1 MSSIYSRI
9 RDYLLNFR
17 HLVMIGFII
26 FIFIFG
32 IASFLVYQ
40 NYWAM
45 RMQINKDFNQQQ
57 LVLAQQSAIQ
67 ISWTLRDIEI
77 TLHNLRH
84 LLTGKP
90 KKGHSEALTAVFEEL
105 KLKGLTQIG
114 LIDSEG
120 KALYHDGAGSLGSL
134 DLERMT
140 TGCKLDSSNH
150 LILGPLQV
158 EKVAAEKATVT
169 SILCTPVVFA
179 GAATGVLFAEVDVA
193 RLLSNVAQHIRSG
206 QTGYSWIINQQ
217 GKFIYHPED
226 EFIGEDAFS
235 ARKKRKSSISYVQI
249 NQIMK
254 DRMLNGEQ
262 GMGTYVSG
270 WHRGLEG
277 QMTKLIAFAPV
288 ESPLLPSDRIWSVA
302 VVAPIS
308 EVADI
313 IHKIYVRH
321 FAAQAAIIAG
331 MFVFGFLVFHYQQK
345 VSWALEQRVHEQ
357 EEYLANILT
366 CSLDGIV
373 FIDTDNKIQLW
384 NYGAEAIFG
393 YTAEEMIGNTFHRL
407 IPPEMDADKELER
420 IQQEVGSKGFI
431 KDYIAQRLTK
441 SGRRIT
447 VSISRRIVTSD
458 EGKMIGS
465 SATIKDITEA
475 MELDQH
481 IYHTEKLASVGT
493 LAAGVAHEINNPLSI
508 VLGYADLLSEKFEP
522 DSQEYEDLKM
532 IEKNA
537 NHAKKIVENL
547 LGFART
553 TEGLE
558 ETVDVA
564 QSVNIVMNIVQ
575 NTLLTKKI
583 KLVTQIPDNL
593 PRVPG
598 DSSEF
603 QQVLFNLIN
612 NSMAAMDET
621 GGTLTVSAY
630 TKDGWVN
637 LSVADTGIGISD
649 AVKPKIFDPFF
660 TTKKVGEGTG
670 LGLSLCYGIVKKY
683 GGDIK
688 FKSRSAENN
697 PEGYTGTT
705 FTVSM
710 PIHEPEEPEK
720 EEI

>member
-1 MSSIYSRI
+1 MSSILSRI

-17 HLVMIGFII
+17 HLVMIGFIT

-32 IASFLVYQ
+32 IASFLLYQ

-45 RMQINKDFNQQQ
+45 RMQINRDFNQQQ
-57 LVLAQQSAIQ
+57 LVLAQQAVFQ
-67 ISWTLRDIEI
+67 INSILLDVEI
-77 TLHNLRH
+77 GLDNLRH

-90 KKGHSEALTAVFEEL
+90 EQGHSEAMTAVFAEL
-105 KLKGLTQIG
+105 KIKGLTQIG

-120 KALYHDGAGSLGSL
+120 KTLYQAGSPESF
-134 DLERMT
+134 DLEKIT
-140 TGCKLDSSNH
+140 TGCKPDSSDQ
-150 LILGPLQV
+150 LILGPLRV
-158 EKVAAEKATVT
+158 EKVTAEKSTVT
-169 SILCTPVVFA
+169 SILCKRIAFKG
-179 GAATGVLFAEVDVA
+179 GAPGVLFAKLDIAELLGKVA
-193 RLLSNVAQHIRSG
+193 AHIRSG
-206 QTGYSWIINQQ
+206 KTGYSWIINKQ
-217 GKFIYHPED
+217 GRFIYHPED

-235 ARKKRKSSISYVQI
+235 ARKKRKSYISYVQI
-249 NQIMK
+249 NRIMK
-254 DRMLNGEQ
+254 DRMLNGEE

-288 ESPLLPSDRIWSVA
+288 ESPVLPAGGIWSVA

-321 FAAQAAIIAG
+321 FAAEAAIIAG
-331 MFVFGFLVFHYQQK
+331 MFVFGFLLFHSQRK
-345 VSWALEQRVHEQ
+345 ISWALEQRVHEQ
-357 EEYLANILT
+357 EEYLENILT

-373 FIDTDNKIQLW
+373 FIDTDNKIQMW
-384 NYGAEAIFG
+384 NYGAEAIFE
-393 YTAEEMIGNTFHRL
+393 YTAEEMTGNTFHRL
-407 IPPEMDADKELER
+407 IPPEMDADKELEL
-420 IQQEVGSKGFI
+420 IQQEVSSKGYI

-447 VSISRRIVTSD
+447 VNISRRIVTSD
-458 EGKMIGS
+458 EGKIIGS
-465 SATIKDITEA
+465 SATIKDVTEK
-475 MELDQH
+475 MEMDQH
-481 IYHTEKLASVGT
+481 IYNTEKLASVGI

-508 VLGYADLLSEKFEP
+508 VLGFTDLLLEKFEP
-522 DSQEYEDLKM
+522 GSQEHEDLKM

-537 NHAKKIVENL
+537 NHAKIIVENL
-547 LGFART
+547 LGFARM

-558 ETVDVA
+558 ETVDIS
-564 QSVNIVMNIVQ
+564 QSVNIVINIVK

-583 KLVTQIPDNL
+583 DLVKQIPENL
-593 PRVPG
+593 PRVRG
-598 DSSEF
+598 DTREF
-603 QQVLFNLIN
+603 QQVVFNLIN
-612 NSMAAMDET
+612 NSMAAMNET
-621 GGTLTVSAY
+621 GGTLTLSAY
-630 TKDGWVN
+630 KKDGWVS

-710 PIHEPEEPEK
+710 PIYEPEEPEK
-720 EEI
+720 ESR

>member
-1 MSSIYSRI
+1 
-9 RDYLLNFR
+9 
-17 HLVMIGFII
+17 MIGFMA

-45 RMQINKDFNQQQ
+45 RMQINKDFNQMQ

-67 ISWTLRDIEI
+67 ISWILRDIEI
-77 TLHNLRH
+77 GLNNLRH
-84 LLTGKP
+84 LLTGTP
-90 KKGHSEALTAVFEEL
+90 EQGHSEAMTAVFEEL
-105 KLKGLTQIG
+105 KIKGLTQIG

-120 KALYHDGAGSLGSL
+120 KTLYHAGSPESF
-134 DLERMT
+134 DLERIT
-140 TGCKLDSSNH
+140 TGCKLDSSDQ

-158 EKVAAEKATVT
+158 EKATTEKTTVT
-169 SILCTPVVFA
+169 SILCTPLTFE
-179 GAATGVLFAEVDVA
+179 GAATGMLFAKLDVA
-193 RLLSNVAQHIRSG
+193 ELLINVAAHIRSG
-206 QTGYSWIINQQ
+206 KTGYSWIINKE

-226 EFIGEDAFS
+226 EFIGEDAFIV
-235 ARKKRKSSISYVQI
+235 RKKRKSHISYVQI
-249 NQIMK
+249 NRIMK
-254 DRMLNGEQ
+254 DRMLNGEEA
-262 GMGTYVSG
+262 MGTYVSG
-270 WHRGLEG
+270 WHGGLEG

-288 ESPLLPSDRIWSVA
+288 ENSVLPSGRIWSVA

-321 FAAQAAIIAG
+321 FATEAAIIAG
-331 MFVFGFLVFHYQQK
+331 MFVFGFLLFHYQQK
-345 VSWALEQRVHEQ
+345 ISWALEQRVHEQ
-357 EEYLANILT
+357 EEYLENILT

-373 FIDTDNKIQLW
+373 FIDTDNRVQMW
-384 NYGAEAIFG
+384 NYGAEAIFE
-393 YTAEEMIGNTFHRL
+393 YTAEEMIGDTFHRL

-420 IQQEVGSKGFI
+420 IQQEVSSEGFI
-431 KDYIAQRLTK
+431 KDYTAQRLTK

-458 EGKMIGS
+458 EGKIIGS
-465 SATIKDITEA
+465 SATIKDITEK
-475 MELDQH
+475 MEMDQH
-481 IYHTEKLASVGT
+481 IYNAEKLASVASVGI

-508 VLGYADLLSEKFEP
+508 ILGFADLLEEKFEP
-522 DSQEYEDLKM
+522 GSQEHKDLKM

-537 NHAKKIVENL
+537 NHAKIIVENL
-547 LGFART
+547 LGFARM

-558 ETVDVA
+558 ETVDIS
-564 QSVNIVMNIVQ
+564 QSVNIVINIVK

-583 KLVTQIPDNL
+583 ELVKQIPENL
-593 PRVPG
+593 PRVRG
-598 DSSEF
+598 DTREF
-603 QQVLFNLIN
+603 QQVVFNLIN
-612 NSMAAMDET
+612 NSMSAMPET
-621 GGTLTVSAY
+621 GGTLTLSAY
-630 TKDGWVN
+630 QKDGWVS
-637 LSVADTGIGISD
+637 LSVADTGIGIPD
-649 AVKPKIFDPFF
+649 EVKPKIFDPFF

-683 GGDIK
+683 GGNIK

-710 PIHEPEEPEK
+710 PIYEPDEPERESR
-720 EEI
+720 

>member
-1 MSSIYSRI
+1 MSSIFSRI

-17 HLVMIGFII
+17 HLVMVGFIT

-45 RMQINKDFNQQQ
+45 RMQINRDFNQQQ

-67 ISWTLRDIEI
+67 ISWILRDIEI
-77 TLHNLRH
+77 GLDNLRH

-90 KKGHSEALTAVFEEL
+90 EQGHSEAMTAVFAEL
-105 KLKGLTQIG
+105 KIKGLTQIG

-120 KALYHDGAGSLGSL
+120 KTLYQAGSPESF
-134 DLERMT
+134 DLERIAK
-140 TGCKLDSSNH
+140 GCKLDSSDQ

-158 EKVAAEKATVT
+158 EKVTAEKSTVT
-169 SILCTPVVFA
+169 SILCTPLVFEG
-179 GAATGVLFAEVDVA
+179 GAPGVLFAKLDVA
-193 RLLSNVAQHIRSG
+193 ELLSNVAEHIRSG
-206 QTGYSWIINQQ
+206 KTGYSWIINEQ

-235 ARKKRKSSISYVQI
+235 ARKKRKSHISYVQI
-249 NQIMK
+249 NRIMK
-254 DRMLNGEQ
+254 DRMLNGEE

-288 ESPLLPSDRIWSVA
+288 ESPVLSSGRIWSVA

-313 IHKIYVRH
+313 IQKIYVRH
-321 FAAQAAIIAG
+321 FAAEAAIIAG
-331 MFVFGFLVFHYQQK
+331 MFVFGFLLFYYQQK
-345 VSWALEQRVHEQ
+345 ISWALEQRVHEQ
-357 EEYLANILT
+357 EEYLSSILT

-373 FIDTDNKIQLW
+373 FVDTDNKIQMW
-384 NYGAEAIFG
+384 NYGAEAIFE
-393 YTAEEMIGNTFHRL
+393 YTAEEMIGTTFHRL
-407 IPPEMDADKELER
+407 IPPELDADKELEQ
-420 IQQEVGSKGFI
+420 INQEVINKGFI
-431 KDYIAQRLTK
+431 KNYTAQRLTK

-447 VSISRRIVTSD
+447 VDISRTLVTSD
-458 EGKMIGS
+458 EGKIIGS
-465 SATIKDITEA
+465 SATITDITEK

-481 IYHTEKLASVGT
+481 IYNAEKLASVGT

-508 VLGYADLLSEKFEP
+508 VLGFTDLLAERFEP
-522 DSQEYEDLKM
+522 GSQEHEDLKM

-547 LGFART
+547 LGFARM

-558 ETVDVA
+558 ETVDVS
-564 QSVNIVMNIVQ
+564 QSVNIVMNIVK

-583 KLVTQIPDNL
+583 ELITQIPENL
-593 PRVPG
+593 PRVRG
-598 DSSEF
+598 DSREF
-603 QQVLFNLIN
+603 QQVVFNLIN
-612 NSMAAMDET
+612 NSMAAMTET

-630 TKDGWVN
+630 KKDGWVN
-637 LSVADTGIGISD
+637 LSVGDTGIGIPES
-649 AVKPKIFDPFF
+649 AKPKIFDPFF

-683 GGDIK
+683 GGNIK

-710 PIHEPEEPEK
+710 PIYEPEEPEK
-720 EEI
+720 EDR

>member
-1 MSSIYSRI
+1 M
-9 RDYLLNFR
+9 
-17 HLVMIGFII
+17 VGFIT

-45 RMQINKDFNQQQ
+45 RMQINRDFNQQQ

-67 ISWTLRDIEI
+67 ISWILRDIEVG
-77 TLHNLRH
+77 LDNLRH

-90 KKGHSEALTAVFEEL
+90 EQGHSEAMTAVFAEL
-105 KLKGLTQIG
+105 KIKGLTQIG

-120 KALYHDGAGSLGSL
+120 KTLYQAGRPKSF
-134 DLERMT
+134 DLERIT
-140 TGCKLDSSNH
+140 TGCKLDSSDQ

-158 EKVAAEKATVT
+158 EKITAEKSTVT
-169 SILCTPVVFA
+169 SILCTPLAFK
-179 GAATGVLFAEVDVA
+179 GGATGMLFAKLDVA
-193 RLLSNVAQHIRSG
+193 ELLSNVAEHIRSG
-206 QTGYSWIINQQ
+206 KTGYSWIINKQ
-217 GKFIYHPED
+217 GRFIYHPED

-235 ARKKRKSSISYVQI
+235 ARKKRKSHISYVQI
-249 NQIMK
+249 NRIMK
-254 DRMLNGEQ
+254 DRMLNGEE

-288 ESPLLPSDRIWSVA
+288 ESPVLPSGRIWSVA

-321 FAAQAAIIAG
+321 FAAEAAIIAG
-331 MFVFGFLVFHYQQK
+331 MFVFGFLLFHSQQK
-345 VSWALEQRVHEQ
+345 IKWALEQRVHEQ
-357 EEYLANILT
+357 EEYLSNILT

-373 FIDTDNKIQLW
+373 FIDTDNKVQMW
-384 NYGAEAIFG
+384 NYGAEAIFE
-393 YTAEEMIGNTFHRL
+393 YIAEEMIGNTFHRL

-420 IQQEVGSKGFI
+420 IQQEVSSKGYI

-447 VSISRRIVTSD
+447 VNISRRIVTSD
-458 EGKMIGS
+458 EGKIIGS
-465 SATIKDITEA
+465 SATIKDITEK
-475 MELDQH
+475 MEMDQH
-481 IYHTEKLASVGT
+481 IYNTEKLASVGI

-508 VLGYADLLSEKFEP
+508 VLGFTDLLLEKFEP
-522 DSQEYEDLKM
+522 GSQEHEDLKM

-537 NHAKKIVENL
+537 NHAKIIVENL
-547 LGFART
+547 LGFARM

-558 ETVDVA
+558 ETVDIS
-564 QSVNIVMNIVQ
+564 QSVNIVINIVK

-583 KLVTQIPDNL
+583 DLVKQIPENL
-593 PRVPG
+593 SRVRG
-598 DSSEF
+598 DTREF
-603 QQVLFNLIN
+603 QQVVFNLIN
-612 NSMAAMDET
+612 NSMAAMNET
-621 GGTLTVSAY
+621 GGTLTLSAY
-630 TKDGWVN
+630 KKDGWVS
-637 LSVADTGIGISD
+637 LSVADTGIGIPD

-710 PIHEPEEPEK
+710 PIYEPEEPEK
-720 EEI
+720 EDR

>member
-1 MSSIYSRI
+1 MSSIFSRI

-17 HLVMIGFII
+17 HLVMIGFIT

-45 RMQINKDFNQQQ
+45 RTQINKDFNQQQ
-57 LVLAQQSAIQ
+57 LVLAQQAAIQ
-67 ISWTLRDIEI
+67 ISWLLRDMEI
-77 TLHNLRH
+77 GLDNLRY
-84 LLTGKP
+84 LLTGNYEQ
-90 KKGHSEALTAVFEEL
+90 GHSEAMTAVFAEL
-105 KLKGLTQIG
+105 KIKGLTQIG
-114 LIDSEG
+114 LTDSEG
-120 KALYHDGAGSLGSL
+120 KTLYHAGSPESF
-134 DLERMT
+134 DLEKITR
-140 TGCKLDSSNH
+140 GCKLDGAEQ

-158 EKVAAEKATVT
+158 EKVTADKSTVT
-169 SILCTPVVFA
+169 SIICTPLPFK
-179 GAATGVLFAEVDVA
+179 GGATGVLFAKLDVA
-193 RLLSNVAQHIRSG
+193 ELVRKVAEHILSG
-206 QTGYSWIINQQ
+206 KTGYSWIINKQ

-235 ARKKRKSSISYVQI
+235 ARKKRKSHISYVQI
-249 NQIMK
+249 NRIMK
-254 DRMLNGEQ
+254 DRMLNGEE

-288 ESPLLPSDRIWSVA
+288 ESPVLPAGRIWSVA

-321 FAAQAAIIAG
+321 FAAGAAIIAG
-331 MFVFGFLVFHYQQK
+331 MFVFMFLVFHYQQK
-345 VSWALEQRVHEQ
+345 VSWALKQRVHEQ
-357 EEYLANILT
+357 EGYLENILT

-373 FIDTDNKIQLW
+373 FIDTDNIIQMW

-393 YTAEEMIGNTFHRL
+393 YTAEEMIGSTFHRL
-407 IPPEMDADKELER
+407 IPPEMDADMELER
-420 IQQEVGSKGFI
+420 IQQEVISKGFI

-458 EGKMIGS
+458 EGEIIGS
-465 SATIKDITEA
+465 SATIKDITEK

-481 IYHTEKLASVGT
+481 IYNAEKLASVGIM
-493 LAAGVAHEINNPLSI
+493 AAGVAHEINNPLSI
-508 VLGYADLLSEKFEP
+508 ILGFADLLAEKFEP
-522 DSQEYEDLKM
+522 GSQEHKDLKM

-547 LGFART
+547 LGFARM
-553 TEGLE
+553 TEGFE
-558 ETVDVA
+558 ETVDIS
-564 QSVNIVMNIVQ
+564 QSVNIVINIVK

-583 KLVTQIPDNL
+583 DLMKQIPENL
-593 PRVPG
+593 PRVHG
-598 DSSEF
+598 DGREF
-603 QQVLFNLIN
+603 QQVVFNLVN

-621 GGTLTVSAY
+621 GGTLILSAY
-630 TKDGWVN
+630 KKDGWVS
-637 LSVADTGIGISD
+637 LSVADTGIGIPD

-710 PIHEPEEPEK
+710 PIYEPEEPEK
-720 EEI
+720 EDR

>member
-1 MSSIYSRI
+1 
-9 RDYLLNFR
+9 
-17 HLVMIGFII
+17 MIGFIT

-40 NYWAM
+40 NYQAM
-45 RMQINKDFNQQQ
+45 RTQINSDFNQQQ
-57 LVLAQQSAIQ
+57 LVLAQQAAIQ
-67 ISWTLRDIEI
+67 ISWILRDIE
-77 TLHNLRH
+77 LGLDNLRH

-90 KKGHSEALTAVFEEL
+90 EQGHSEAMTAVFEEL
-105 KLKGLTQIG
+105 KIKGLTQIG
-114 LIDSEG
+114 LTNSKG
-120 KALYHDGAGSLGSL
+120 KTLYQAGRPKSF
-134 DLERMT
+134 DLAKITR
-140 TGCKLDSSNH
+140 GCKLESSDQ
-150 LILGPLQV
+150 IVLGPLRV
-158 EKVAAEKATVT
+158 EKVGAEKSTVT
-169 SILCTPVVFA
+169 SILCTPLAFRL
-179 GAATGVLFAEVDVA
+179 GATGILFAKLDIAE
-193 RLLSNVAQHIRSG
+193 LLRNVAAHILSG
-206 QTGYSWIINQQ
+206 KTGYSWIINEE

-235 ARKKRKSSISYVQI
+235 ARKKRKSHISYVQI
-249 NQIMK
+249 NRIMK
-254 DRMLNGEQ
+254 DRMLNGEE

-288 ESPLLPSDRIWSVA
+288 ESPVLPAGRIWSVA

-308 EVADI
+308 DVADI

-321 FAAQAAIIAG
+321 FATGAAIIAG
-331 MFVFGFLVFHYQQK
+331 MFVFMFLVFHYQQK
-345 VSWALEQRVHEQ
+345 VSWALKQRVHEQ
-357 EEYLANILT
+357 EEYLSNILT
-366 CSLDGIV
+366 CSLDGII
-373 FIDTDNKIQLW
+373 FIDTDNKIQMW
-384 NYGAEAIFG
+384 NYGAEAIFE
-393 YTAEEMIGNTFHRL
+393 YTAEEMIGNTFHRI
-407 IPPEMDADKELER
+407 IPPEMDANKELER
-420 IQQEVGSKGFI
+420 IQQEVSSKGFI

-441 SGRRIT
+441 NGRRIT

-458 EGKMIGS
+458 EGEIIGS
-465 SATIKDITEA
+465 SATIKDITEK

-481 IYHTEKLASVGT
+481 IYNAEKLASVGI

-508 VLGYADLLSEKFEP
+508 VLGFADLLAEKFEP
-522 DSQEYEDLKM
+522 GSQEHKDLKM

-547 LGFART
+547 LGFARM
-553 TEGLE
+553 TEGFE
-558 ETVDVA
+558 ETVDIS
-564 QSVNIVMNIVQ
+564 QSVNIVTNIVK

-583 KLVTQIPDNL
+583 ELMKQIPENL
-593 PRVPG
+593 PRVLG
-598 DSSEF
+598 DSREF
-603 QQVLFNLIN
+603 QQVVFNLVN

-621 GGTLTVSAY
+621 GGTLIISAY
-630 TKDGWVN
+630 KKDGWVN
-637 LSVADTGIGISD
+637 LSVADTGIGIPD

-670 LGLSLCYGIVKKY
+670 LGLSLCYGIVKKC

-710 PIHEPEEPEK
+710 PIYEPEEPEK
-720 EEI
+720 EDR